1 MYYGIIYNNYGWS
14 LLQSKGFDTPKEA
27 EKVTK
32 EILEWSNDQSPIN
45 VVHKM
50 WLDCLQ
56 EWPSPQ
62 EQEEARIH
70 CLNLK
75 NQESLAQNQED
86 QEPEA

>member
-1 MYYGIIYNNYGWS
+1 MYYGIIYSGYGWS
-14 LLQSKGFDTPKEA
+14 LLQRRGFSTPKEA
-27 EKVTK
+27 EAVTK
-32 EILEWSNDQSPIN
+32 EILGWSNDQRPIN
-45 VVHKM
+45 VIHEM
-50 WLDCLQ
+50 WIDCLQ

-86 QEPEA
+86 QELET